1 MISLFYVLNDYGIC
15 NCDFIFVGM
24 IKVEQDE
31 ILELFKEG
39 NYKVI
44 IVILVVEEGLDIQ
57 KCSLVVRYDYVINE
71 IVMVQLRGN

>member
-1 MISLFYVLNDYGIC
+1 
-15 NCDFIFVGM
+15 M

-71 IVMVQLRGN
+71 IVMVQLRGK

>member
-1 MISLFYVLNDYGIC
+1 
-15 NCDFIFVGM
+15 M

-31 ILELFKEG
+31 ILEFFKEG

-71 IVMVQLRGN
+71 IVMVQLRGK